1 MSLLLFPEVIIKM
14 DFAIKTENLTCKF
27 GNFTAVNNVNLS
39 IKAGQICAFLGPNG
53 SGKSTTIRMLCGLLT
68 PTSGSAEVLGF
79 DVVKQREQ
87 LKQNIGYMSQK
98 FSLYQDLTVKQN
110 LEFYAGLYGLE
121 KEEKKERINEML
133 KLTALEKR
141 QNTLVQEL
149 PAGFRQRLSLSCAIL
164 HKPKL
169 VFLDEPTGG
178 VDPRSRRMFFDLIYE
193 LAAQGTTVLI
203 TTHFMDEAE
212 HSDSVAL
219 IYQGKLIAF
228 KNADE
233 LKDGISEKL
242 VVIESQD
249 SIKTSQLIA
258 NSNIALKDTYVYGNQ
273 VRVLIDEENLDQ
285 LKDFNYEVTKPS
297 LEDVFVYYMKK
308 EAEEVKA

>member
-1 MSLLLFPEVIIKM
+1 MNL
-14 DFAIKTENLTCKF
+14 AIKTENLTCKF
-27 GNFTAVNNVNLS
+27 GNFTAVDNINLS
-39 IKAGQICAFLGPNG
+39 IKEGEVCAFLGPNG

-79 DVVKQREQ
+79 DIVKEREE

-98 FSLYQDLTVKQN
+98 FSLYQDLTVKEN
-110 LEFYAGLYGLE
+110 LEFYARLYSLD
-121 KEEKKERINEML
+121 KNEEKKRIEEML
-133 KLTALEKR
+133 NLTSLENR

-193 LAAQGTTVLI
+193 LAANKTTVLI

-212 HSDSVAL
+212 HSDTVAL
-219 IYQGKLIAF
+219 IYQGKLIAL
-228 KNADE
+228 KNSDQ
-233 LKDGISEKL
+233 LKGNITEKL
-242 VVIESQD
+242 VAIESQE

-258 NSNIALKDTYVYGNQ
+258 NSNIEIKDTYVYGTQ
-273 VRVLIDEENLDQ
+273 VRVLIDEKNLDQ
-285 LKDFNYEVTKPS
+285 LKNLNYELIKPS

-308 EAEEVKA
+308 AAEEDKT